1 MAFKTILAAV
11 DGSKNANRT
20 AEVAAELARRYGAKL
35 LVLHVIAPIFEG
47 RERNELATFAR
58 VEHMQQNEHEMLQE
72 LGREIVQSAEL
83 NARRNEVTNVETL
96 VEVGDPASV
105 IVEIARARDADLI
118 VLGRRGRGTL
128 IGLLLGSVSH
138 KVTQVV
144 GKPCLIIP

>member
-20 AEVAAELARRYGAKL
+20 AEVAAELARRYSAKL
-35 LVLHVIAPIFEG
+35 LVLHVIVPIFEG

-58 VEHMQQNEHEMLQE
+58 MEHMQQNEREMLQE

-83 NARRNEVTNVETL
+83 NARQNKVTNVETL

-128 IGLLLGSVSH
+128 TGLLLGSVSH

-144 GKPCLIIP
+144 GKPCLIVP